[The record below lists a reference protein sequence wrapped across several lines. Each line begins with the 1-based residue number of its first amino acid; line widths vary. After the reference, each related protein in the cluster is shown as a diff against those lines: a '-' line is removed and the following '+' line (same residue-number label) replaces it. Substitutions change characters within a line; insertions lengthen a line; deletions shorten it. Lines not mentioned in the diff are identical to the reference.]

1 MKQYTHRMS
10 KMSDEELSN
19 VLKRIMDEKNNQ
31 VSYEDMLLS
40 LDEVWLSSGM
50 PKVTRDLRRFI
61 RSAYE
66 SKRSPEW
73 YKQWYTA
80 NIARPIKPVPNQ
92 PTPQV
97 RKMLDSINSELSEG
111 QKQRNDARKSL
122 HKMVESKSQMI
133 EKVKN
138 DLFGIFSSGQ
148 FLVNVGVMDDD
159 DVVEMAKVYMNKVTW

>member
-1 MKQYTHRMS
+1 
-10 KMSDEELSN
+10 
-19 VLKRIMDEKNNQ
+19 
-31 VSYEDMLLS
+31 
-40 LDEVWLSSGM
+40 
-50 PKVTRDLRRFI
+50 
-61 RSAYE
+61 
-66 SKRSPEW
+66 
-73 YKQWYTA
+73 
-80 NIARPIKPVPNQ
+80 
-92 PTPQV
+92 
-97 RKMLDSINSELSEG
+97 MLDSINSELSEG